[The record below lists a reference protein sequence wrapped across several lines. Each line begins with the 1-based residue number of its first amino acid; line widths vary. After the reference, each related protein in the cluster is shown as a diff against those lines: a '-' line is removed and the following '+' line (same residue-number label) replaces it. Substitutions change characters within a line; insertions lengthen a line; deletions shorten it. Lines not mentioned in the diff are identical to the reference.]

1 MKKQITL
8 GLALVFLMG
17 FFYFAEAS
25 TPVRIVPFQGGC
37 TVDNVAV
44 NNQSTTSW
52 NASGVQNMSVLVQTI
67 TDVDVYIGFTESTSS
82 STVSVGLL
90 AQGDTLLLNI
100 DENTTVYLWGDGA
113 NADLRALYCKQ

>member
-1 MKKQITL
+1 MKKQITPWIA
-8 GLALVFLMG
+8 LAFLIG
-17 FFYFAEAS
+17 FLCFAEAA
-25 TPVRIVPFQGGC
+25 TPVRIIPFQGGC
-37 TVDNVAV
+37 RVDDVAV

-52 NASGVQNMSVLVQTI
+52 NASGVQNMSVLFQTI
-67 TDVDVYIGFTESTSS
+67 TDVDVYIGFTESVSS
-82 STVSVGLL
+82 QTVSVGLL